1 LTHPHA
7 PWGKALTRVP
17 SRRGVL
23 LGLLSGLAL
32 ALPAVGAEPPRA
44 PEPPVRIE
52 IRARPIQSF
61 AAAEPFRVRFGQLEF
76 LGGLELSSDY
86 QSFGGISGIH
96 VAPDGERFIA
106 VSDRGRWLRG
116 RIVSVGARPMR
127 IEDAEMAPMLGP
139 DGQPLG
145 ARGWYDA
152 ESLTFDGSMAFVG
165 IERVHRIVRF
175 DYGRHGLLARAQ
187 PIPVPEAM
195 RGLPRNQG
203 IEALVFVPKGLPL
216 GGSLI
221 AISERG
227 LDDAGNIRGFL
238 IGGPSAGSF
247 SLVRSS
253 DFDVTA
259 AALTPA
265 GDLLVLE
272 RRFTLLSGPAMRIRK
287 IALAD
292 IKPGATVDGPALI
305 EADRS
310 FQIDNMEALAVH
322 RNTAGDT
329 IITLVSDDN
338 FNPLQRTIL
347 LRFAL
352 ADD

>member
-1 LTHPHA
+1 
-7 PWGKALTRVP
+7 
-17 SRRGVL
+17 
-23 LGLLSGLAL
+23 
-32 ALPAVGAEPPRA
+32 
-44 PEPPVRIE
+44 
-52 IRARPIQSF
+52 
-61 AAAEPFRVRFGQLEF
+61 
-76 LGGLELSSDY
+76 
-86 QSFGGISGIH
+86 
-96 VAPDGERFIA
+96 
-106 VSDRGRWLRG
+106 
-116 RIVSVGARPMR
+116 
-127 IEDAEMAPMLGP
+127 
-139 DGQPLG
+139 
-145 ARGWYDA
+145 
-152 ESLTFDGSMAFVG
+152 
-165 IERVHRIVRF
+165 
-175 DYGRHGLLARAQ
+175 
-187 PIPVPEAM
+187 
-195 RGLPRNQG
+195 
-203 IEALVFVPKGLPL
+203 
-216 GGSLI
+216 
-221 AISERG
+221 
-227 LDDAGNIRGFL
+227 
-238 IGGPSAGSF
+238 
-247 SLVRSS
+247 VRSS